1 MWLICL
7 LGCKAVSARE
17 RQIPNSKLH
26 PEVSYTGTL
35 IIVEEWHGKKAFCL
49 LCPKRDQHQ
58 FSHHTLN
65 RLRGRLWE
73 LAKWLSKGKCCDL

>member
-26 PEVSYTGTL
+26 PKVSYTGTL
-35 IIVEEWHGKKAFCL
+35 IIVEELHGKTGFL
-49 LCPKRDQHQ
+49 SVMSQEGPTSI
-58 FSHHTLN
+58 FSSHF
-65 RLRGRLWE
+65 
-73 LAKWLSKGKCCDL
+73 